1 MAGGILI
8 TNQREQPGI
17 THGAYHRIV
26 IWICAIAAL
35 GGLLFGLDQGFIANS
50 LLTIEKVY
58 GLDVKGGEDYA
69 AVLAIGG
76 IIGALLSGGF
86 ARSFGR
92 KRSLVAAG
100 FLFSFFSLVSATLPS
115 IVILS
120 ACRFGLGFAV
130 GVSSFIVPLYLS
142 ESAPASIRG
151 SMGSLFQLMITI
163 GIFLIAVSN
172 AWIAQAFADNQKL
185 ALSFMFLVIAGF
197 SLIMFCG
204 AFVLPE
210 SPRWLVLKG
219 RREKAIEVL
228 RKIFC
233 REEDV
238 LAELSGI
245 EEIVKN
251 DVGVGIGVI
260 RHGYFFKILLVG
272 VLLQVFQQL
281 VGINMMIYYAP
292 TVFGYAGITGF
303 FAMITV
309 PTVFML
315 FTIPAIKLVEKW
327 GRKKLLYVGAVIMMV
342 SMLLAG
348 LAFSS
353 MDGVSD
359 PGQIGI
365 LPKAVLIAAT
375 IAYIIGFAASWGP
388 VVWLLCSELF
398 PMDGRELGMT
408 ITTMVNWTFAGL
420 VMGNALSF
428 MKAYGN
434 ASIFFV
440 FAGFCVLSMVFL
452 KLCVPETKGVSLER
466 LEADLKSGRPLKD
479 LGAGTHWDG
488 GHKNPA
494 AKKSATHFAK
504 NAQQP
509 NL

>member
-1 MAGGILI
+1 MAGGVLL
-8 TNQREQPGI
+8 TDNRN
-17 THGAYHRIV
+17 TGATTAEYRRVV

-69 AVLAIGG
+69 AILAIGG
-76 IIGALLSGGF
+76 IIGALLSGVF
-86 ARSFGR
+86 ARNFGR
-92 KRSLVAAG
+92 KRSLVLAG

-115 IVILS
+115 MTLLS

-130 GVSSFIVPLYLS
+130 GISSFIVPLYLS
-142 ESAPASIRG
+142 ESAPAGIRG

-163 GIFLIAVSN
+163 GIFLIAASN
-172 AWIAQAFADNQKL
+172 VFIAQAFADRQNL
-185 ALSFMFLVIAGF
+185 ALSLMFVVIAVF
-197 SLIMFCG
+197 SLLMFFG
-204 AFVLPE
+204 AFALPE
-210 SPRWLVLKG
+210 SPRWLLLKG
-219 RREKAIEVL
+219 RREDAIHVL
-228 RKIFC
+228 RRIF
-233 REEDV
+233 RHEEDV
-238 LAELSGI
+238 RAELSGI
-245 EEIVKN
+245 EEVVKN
-251 DVGVGIGVI
+251 DAKNGFGVI
-260 RHGYFFKILLVG
+260 KHGYFIRILLVG
-272 VLLQVFQQL
+272 VLLQMFQQL

-327 GRKKLLYVGAVIMMV
+327 GRKKLLYVGAVVMMI

-348 LAFSS
+348 FAFSS
-353 MDGVSD
+353 IEGLTD
-359 PGQIGI
+359 PSQIGL
-365 LPKAVLIAAT
+365 LPKAVLIGST
-375 IAYIIGFAASWGP
+375 ITYIIGFAASWGP

-428 MKAYGN
+428 MKTFGN

-440 FAGFCVLSMVFL
+440 FAGFCVLSMIVL
-452 KLCVPETKGVSLER
+452 KWCVPETKGVSLEK
-466 LEADLKSGRPLKD
+466 LEADLKSGRSLKD
-479 LGAGTHWDG
+479 LGAPRDGTRTMDEA
-488 GHKNPA
+488 KYATDLCRASRPA
-494 AKKSATHFAK
+494 PET
-504 NAQQP
+504 P
-509 NL
+509 